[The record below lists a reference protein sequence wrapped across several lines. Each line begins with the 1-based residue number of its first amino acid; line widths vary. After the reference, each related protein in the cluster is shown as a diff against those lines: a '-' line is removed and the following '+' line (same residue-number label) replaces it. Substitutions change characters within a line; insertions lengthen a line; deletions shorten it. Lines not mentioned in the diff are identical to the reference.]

1 MEDTNKSPINQEP
14 YASSEVIASELHRS
28 TPSLRSRFGE
38 HNYALHLLLFLLTVL
53 TTSVAGAYWVGK
65 EISLDSLSSFYANL
79 QSGFP
84 YSFSLLFFLTC
95 HEFGHFF
102 ATIYHRVRASLPYY
116 IPMPPLPFL
125 FPIGTFGAMIRMK
138 ERIPSSRSLFD
149 IGVYGPLA
157 GFVVALGIL
166 IYGFITLPPIDYIL
180 QIHPEYDLYYKL
192 HGEIPVRSGSLF
204 TGKNLLYWL
213 LEQVFASP
221 NIPPMTEMYHYPYLF
236 AGWLGCFVTALN
248 LLPVGQLDGGHIIYA
263 MFGRK
268 AQFYI
273 ARFFLALIILLGLPT
288 FTEWIAFIFMS
299 FANQPFSGFP
309 YPAWVREISW
319 ASWIIWALLLW
330 RFVRL
335 DHPPVLEEH
344 RLDGQRMVI
353 GWISIVVFILCFT
366 PVPFG
371 QLP

>member
-1 MEDTNKSPINQEP
+1 MEDAKTSPNGREP
-14 YASSEVIASELHRS
+14 HSDTLASDLP
-28 TPSLRSRFGE
+28 PSPSFWSQFGE
-38 HNYALHLLLFLLTVL
+38 HNYALHLLLFLLTVI
-53 TTSVAGAYWVGK
+53 TTSVAGAYWVGR
-65 EISLDSLSSFYANL
+65 EIPLDSLADAFKQL
-79 QSGFP
+79 QYGFP

-102 ATIYHRVRASLPYY
+102 ATMAHRVRASLPYY

-138 ERIPSSRSLFD
+138 ERIPSSKSLFD
-149 IGVYGPLA
+149 IGVYGPIA
-157 GFVVALGIL
+157 GFVVALGLL
-166 IYGFITLPPIDYIL
+166 IYGFLTLPPIEYIL
-180 QIHPEYDLYYKL
+180 QIHPEYELYYKL
-192 HGEIPVRSGSLF
+192 HGKIPVRSGALY

-213 LEQVFASP
+213 LEQAFASP
-221 NIPPMTEMYHYPYLF
+221 NLPPMTEMYHYPYLF

-248 LLPVGQLDGGHIIYA
+248 LLPVGQLDGGHVIYA

-268 AQFYI
+268 TQFYV
-273 ARFFLALIILLGLPT
+273 ARIFLALIILLGLPT
-288 FTEWIAFIFMS
+288 FAEWIVFIFAS

-309 YPAWVREISW
+309 YPAWVREVSW

-344 RLDGQRMVI
+344 RLDTSRMAI
-353 GWISIVVFILCFT
+353 GWISILIFILCFT